1 MTQPFGYHSQ
11 NSPSKPQAALSIR
24 HEQVHFNPVFFSFN
38 FVSKAFPCKNVIS
51 QFVSYLNRTEAL
63 KPELIFTSPE
73 IGNTKQLDNWSS
85 PVTPPGK
92 ESGNAGIWIHLPHR
106 CRSDWR
112 LLVPSVS
119 REKLPLPG
127 KTAAPPARGISNPWS
142 LTVKSFLSLHLLNL
156 GKIPQ
161 GQRRT
166 GPPRWRSGAG
176 ESSAA

>member
-85 PVTPPGK
+85 PVTPQERNLEMLGFGFI
-92 ESGNAGIWIHLPHR
+92 SHTDAGQIEGSWCPVSAE
-106 CRSDWR
+106 RSCPCQVK
-112 LLVPSVS
+112 L
-119 REKLPLPG
+119 LPLQQEASA
-127 KTAAPPARGISNPWS
+127 THEVLWWNP
-142 LTVKSFLSLHLLNL
+142 
-156 GKIPQ
+156 
-161 GQRRT
+161 
-166 GPPRWRSGAG
+166 
-176 ESSAA
+176 SSAYTC